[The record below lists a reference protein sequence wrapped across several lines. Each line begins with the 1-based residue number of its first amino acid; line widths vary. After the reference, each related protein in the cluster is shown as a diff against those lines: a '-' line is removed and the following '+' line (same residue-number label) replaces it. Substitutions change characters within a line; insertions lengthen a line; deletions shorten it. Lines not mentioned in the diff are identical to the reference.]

1 MPNSEILPPEDGQ
14 SKETKLKDQPKIN
27 SIRPTHLLPL
37 GYKPSRIIRRERKV
51 QS

>member
-1 MPNSEILPPEDGQ
+1 MPHSEILPPEDGQ
-14 SKETKLKDQPKIN
+14 ANETKLKDQSKNN

-51 QS
+51 K